1 MGLQEASSL
10 QRIDGSDIDQ
20 VQRTTIC
27 AVLGQNPV
35 QKLFAACA
43 EKLGFDK
50 RIFLFKSMQESVA
63 VIDVQRSVPH
73 DLPFSFGSF
82 NHTALSRS
90 LAKSPAPREKFEDE
104 YQQNTLRKQLTRF
117 LHSLASQQTS
127 EPRLV
132 IRRGR
137 VEQIC

>member
-1 MGLQEASSL
+1 MGLQEAPSL

-35 QKLFAACA
+35 QKLFAARA

-50 RIFLFKSMQESVA
+50 RIFLFKSLQEGVA

-73 DLPFSFGSF
+73 NLPFFFGSF
-82 NHTALSRS
+82 DHTGLSRS
-90 LAKSPAPREKFEDE
+90 LGKASRHEKSSRMKT
-104 YQQNTLRKQLTRF
+104 N
-117 LHSLASQQTS
+117 
-127 EPRLV
+127 
-132 IRRGR
+132 
-137 VEQIC
+137 